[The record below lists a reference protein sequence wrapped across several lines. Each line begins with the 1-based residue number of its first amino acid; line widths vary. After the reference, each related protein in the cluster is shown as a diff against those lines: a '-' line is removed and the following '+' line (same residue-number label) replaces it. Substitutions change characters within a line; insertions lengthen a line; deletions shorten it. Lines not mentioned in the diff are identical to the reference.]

1 MGLSFVPFLVAR
13 SLYCEVDF
21 VRQPVFA
28 PSFSTEL
35 RMRMCGWCNL
45 DKISITS
52 THADRQAKART
63 QLSSENNISAE

>member
-45 DKISITS
+45 DKNLHNKHTR
-52 THADRQAKART
+52 RQTKTRT